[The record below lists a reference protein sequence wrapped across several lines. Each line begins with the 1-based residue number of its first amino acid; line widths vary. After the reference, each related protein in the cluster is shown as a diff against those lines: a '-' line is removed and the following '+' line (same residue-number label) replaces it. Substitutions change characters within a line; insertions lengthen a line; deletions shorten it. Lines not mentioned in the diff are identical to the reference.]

1 MAWRPY
7 LEGHTVP
14 DPKADAKDG
23 VRIEQYKISREAVYF
38 PKEQYLLISDIKRT
52 WIQSSRL
59 SVAGSCGRGIP
70 VFVVRLDHGDEKKV
84 NLMVEKQEN
93 AEKMVRLLTEINP
106 SIKVEEWSREAQLNG
121 TAPR

>member
-1 MAWRPY
+1 MAWAPY
-7 LEGHTVP
+7 LEGRIVA
-14 DPKADAKDG
+14 DPKQDLKNG
-23 VRIEQYKISREAVYF
+23 VRIEQYRISCEAVYF
-38 PKEQYLLISDIKRT
+38 PKKQYLLISDIKRT
-52 WIQSSRL
+52 WIQPSRL
-59 SVAGSCGRGIP
+59 SVVGSCGRGIP

-84 NLMVEKQEN
+84 NLMVEMQEN